1 MSTVTCVPSK
11 EEPSIWG
18 DVVFYMY
25 TEFDNKHKR
34 VTLSRVH
41 CAYHKRFEVVS
52 NFKRENG
59 YINPAHIHAHFVM
72 SEYLE

>member
-1 MSTVTCVPSK
+1 MSDDVD
-11 EEPSIWG
+11 SIWG
-18 DVVFYMY
+18 DVVFYLY

-34 VTLSRVH
+34 VTLARIH
-41 CAYHKRFEVVS
+41 CAYKKRFEVVS

-59 YINPAHIHAHFVM
+59 YISASHIHAHFMM